1 MMNLAR
7 KPRLSTTR
15 FLKLLLMLFT
25 MITSQLSYAGVW
37 GEGKWGTMKWGCLQG
52 PVLDTLTLE
61 QQIQLVY
68 VGLLERGSDRDGLT
82 YWIDD
87 INSGFT
93 IEKLR
98 DNVVRFQPEYLQG
111 LGRLARADLTP
122 RLYQNLFSRTPPAND
137 TGLAYWVS
145 GGGTTVTIDRLVL
158 ALINGAG
165 CTDANTLLNKA
176 EVATYYTNNYT
187 TYDKA
192 EAVTAVASVDSTDAS
207 VVAAKAYV
215 DGLSIDPEYNKGAT
229 ISVTGDGSDFFK
241 REVTVNG
248 VRIMAAGAVG
258 EQLAVPDAW
267 LEKVAR
273 VFELFTDP
281 SGAGINESFQREVI
295 KNLSGDAGTWHAGL
309 PTIQRVARG
318 AGADYTPNFLTDSG
332 ISYWNLTNLFD
343 THVQNDM
350 VWYLNSTGDGYGDGD
365 NDAQEVI
372 EHVFHTLHMHGLDAQ
387 TLKMYSYL
395 ASDWASGPLYAAM
408 EEAYDGGF
416 WDPSGYEAS
425 PGAFKTDSGAFEVA
439 AKEYLFL
446 LNFSMFEYTS
456 LWEGGSLAPE
466 WSDTVRTQA
475 GILAN
480 NPLGYALHN
489 TYIAPVISKPSL
501 ATIRSLFPDG
511 DTP

>member
-37 GEGKWGTMKWGCLQG
+37 GEGKWGTMKWGCLQE

-192 EAVTAVASVDSTDAS
+192 EAVTAVANVDSTNAS

-215 DGLSIDPEYNKGAT
+215 DGL
-229 ISVTGDGSDFFK
+229 
-241 REVTVNG
+241 
-248 VRIMAAGAVG
+248 
-258 EQLAVPDAW
+258 
-267 LEKVAR
+267 
-273 VFELFTDP
+273 
-281 SGAGINESFQREVI
+281 
-295 KNLSGDAGTWHAGL
+295 
-309 PTIQRVARG
+309 
-318 AGADYTPNFLTDSG
+318 
-332 ISYWNLTNLFD
+332 
-343 THVQNDM
+343 
-350 VWYLNSTGDGYGDGD
+350 
-365 NDAQEVI
+365 
-372 EHVFHTLHMHGLDAQ
+372 
-387 TLKMYSYL
+387 
-395 ASDWASGPLYAAM
+395 
-408 EEAYDGGF
+408 
-416 WDPSGYEAS
+416 
-425 PGAFKTDSGAFEVA
+425 
-439 AKEYLFL
+439 
-446 LNFSMFEYTS
+446 
-456 LWEGGSLAPE
+456 
-466 WSDTVRTQA
+466 
-475 GILAN
+475 
-480 NPLGYALHN
+480 
-489 TYIAPVISKPSL
+489 
-501 ATIRSLFPDG
+501 
-511 DTP
+511 